1 MASAVNR
8 VLISPSEYARR
19 RGVSRPAVS
28 KAIRRCGIPLVDGKL
43 DPLVADTLWAARTD
57 PDQARRGLAQNANRG
72 AVLPA
77 PADPT
82 AADWRNRREAAEAQ
96 IAELNLRKA
105 AGELVER
112 ARIAQELSRRIAALE
127 VQFDALPDRAAA
139 ALGVNDEHRRTVR
152 QFVRDELAQ
161 IRKAVADMGMPEVE
175 HAG

>member
-1 MASAVNR
+1 M
-8 VLISPSEYARR
+8 
-19 RGVSRPAVS
+19 SRPAVS

-57 PDQARRGLAQNANRG
+57 PDQARRGLAQNANR
-72 AVLPA
+72 ATV
-77 PADPT
+77 PT
-82 AADWRNRREAAEAQ
+82 TPPDSSVVDWRNRREAAEAQ
-96 IAELNLRKA
+96 IAELNLRKT

-112 ARIAQELSRRIAALE
+112 VRVAQELARRIAALE

-139 ALGVNDEHRRTVR
+139 ALGMNDEHRRKVR

-161 IRKAVADMGMPEVE
+161 IRKAVADMGMPGVA